1 MTTLLIDLGNT
12 ALKWTTLEEPDNPHM
27 IVHRGSTHFM
37 DELYDLWL
45 RMRPVRIIGCSVA
58 ASNVAFSLTKFFN
71 EHKIVWNW
79 VRSQSQFIGDFQ
91 IRNEYANPRQLGADR
106 WFAAIG
112 AVDTMPESSLL
123 VVHTG
128 TATTVDSIVFL
139 GNREYVFKGG
149 RIAPGPSLMHD
160 SLTRG
165 IPSLPDELSQYQAY
179 PARTSEAITREYV
192 FKGGRIAPGPSLM
205 HDSLT
210 RGIPS
215 LPDELSQ
222 YQAYPARTSEAITAG
237 IIDAQ
242 VGLILRAKHAMEQKG
257 VSPRV
262 VLAGGAAQ
270 FIAPYLREE
279 LPNLNVRHN
288 LVLRG
293 LAALARG
300 K

>member
-179 PARTSEAITREYV
+179 PARTSEAIT
-192 FKGGRIAPGPSLM
+192 
-205 HDSLT
+205 
-210 RGIPS
+210 
-215 LPDELSQ
+215 
-222 YQAYPARTSEAITAG
+222 AG